1 MKKHTLTIIG
11 IVLQCLGI
19 GFMLFGLN
27 NSRTLLWTGFPLVL
41 IGLGLILIGVISN
54 KDNIK

>member
-41 IGLGLILIGVISN
+41 IGLGLILIGIISN